1 MDDFLR
7 ALLTMLAL
15 IAIMAVI
22 VAYFPGWFNSVNSHE
37 LTFNGSTNLTGVFH

>member
-15 IAIMAVI
+15 IAVMI
-22 VAYFPGWFNSVNSHE
+22 VVVMFVPGWFNSVNSHE
-37 LTFNGSTNLTGVFH
+37 LVFENTTGVFT